1 VPTLRVL
8 TLGVLLALMTAA
20 CSSAGAS
27 PTGAGWVSGSP
38 PVATTG
44 SGTGASAPNFVFV
57 LTDDLTWNLVSHM
70 PHVLGLERNGTT
82 FKNYFVTDSLCCPS
96 RTSILTG
103 EFPHDD
109 HVFNNIQPHGGFRGF
124 LTAHDENK
132 TFASSLQAR
141 GYQTGLFGKFL
152 NAYRPQTS
160 YEGRPA
166 PYIPPGWS
174 AWDAADTHGYNEY
187 NYNLA
192 VGHQLEHFG
201 SADGD
206 YLTSVLSDKASQFIA
221 GSARAHR
228 PFLAEISTFS
238 PHYPFV
244 PAHRDL
250 GKFPDAQ
257 APRGPAYGHAVRN
270 APTWLKKIGPLRPLT
285 ERHLTRTFRLRLQ
298 AVQSVDRMIGRLEA
312 EVRSLGA
319 AKNTYFVFSSDNGLH
334 LGQHDLRQGKETAFD
349 TDIRVPLIVA
359 GPGVP
364 HGASVTQLAEN
375 IDLAPTFETLA
386 GATPPPTVDGRS
398 LVAQL
403 RGRAPRGWRTAV
415 LVEHHG
421 PDVAPADPDYP
432 APRSGNPPSY
442 EAIRTARYLYVEYSN
457 GQREF
462 YNLVTDPYELDNAF
476 SRMPS
481 QLHQRLHDTL
491 LRMEHCHGSVS
502 CWSAQHIRS

>member
-1 VPTLRVL
+1 MPTLRVL

-160 YEGRPA
+160 YEGQPA

-201 SADGD
+201 SAYGD

-270 APTWLKKIGPLRPLT
+270 APTWLKKIGPFRALT

-312 EVRSLGA
+312 E
-319 AKNTYFVFSSDNGLH
+319 
-334 LGQHDLRQGKETAFD
+334 
-349 TDIRVPLIVA
+349 
-359 GPGVP
+359 
-364 HGASVTQLAEN
+364 
-375 IDLAPTFETLA
+375 
-386 GATPPPTVDGRS
+386 
-398 LVAQL
+398 
-403 RGRAPRGWRTAV
+403 
-415 LVEHHG
+415 
-421 PDVAPADPDYP
+421 
-432 APRSGNPPSY
+432 
-442 EAIRTARYLYVEYSN
+442 
-457 GQREF
+457 
-462 YNLVTDPYELDNAF
+462 
-476 SRMPS
+476 
-481 QLHQRLHDTL
+481 
-491 LRMEHCHGSVS
+491 
-502 CWSAQHIRS
+502 